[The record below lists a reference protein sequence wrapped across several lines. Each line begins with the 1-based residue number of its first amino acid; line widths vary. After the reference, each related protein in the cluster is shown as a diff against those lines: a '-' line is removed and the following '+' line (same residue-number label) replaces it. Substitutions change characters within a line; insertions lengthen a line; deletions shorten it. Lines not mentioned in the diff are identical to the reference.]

1 MNKDFSQVV
10 STGHVISDQCQIT
23 GKYRSSAH
31 WSCNVYLKLTKKV
44 CVIFRNLRGY
54 DSYLIMQEIGNFDV
68 KVNVLENTWVLQLRR
83 I

>member
-10 STGHVISDQCQIT
+10 STGHVISDQFQIT
-23 GKYRSSAH
+23 EKYRSSAH
-31 WSCNVYLKLTKKV
+31 WSRNVYLKLTKKV

-68 KVNVLENTWVLQLRR
+68 KVSRTPNG
-83 I
+83 